1 MLPYKRHRN
10 QAIIVNFLVFLVTD
24 VIDTYRWYGNRS
36 NAIIVTET
44 HDLSVMG
51 ITMDTTHVI
60 NVIDTILSIIS
71 IVVINV
77 SISIICIVAISVIF
91 VIVAIETIALPLSRL
106 PFLPPPPK
114 ISRFQIPAH
123 FGIHLLQSINS
134 ANDLSLYN
142 RDFLPTETIAIFKS
156 CMTFVSQSVMDFE
169 GRRRKRI
176 F

>member
-1 MLPYKRHRN
+1 MLPYQRHRH

-36 NAIIVTET
+36 NVIIVTET
-44 HDLSVMG
+44 HDLSVMNT
-51 ITMDTTHVI
+51 TMNTTHVI

-106 PFLPPPPK
+106 PFLPPPK

-156 CMTFVSQSVMDFE
+156 CMTFVSCE
-169 GRRRKRI
+169 L
-176 F
+176 